1 MQKSIQII
9 WILYTFSFLRLIL
22 STNLILKSSFSR
34 MDIGKQRKPSV
45 DAKYLHAFAPSPLSQ
60 NGQHGL
66 RHPVEGKSKFI
77 AWLALILSTLIS
89 RYVSKYAIYVTIF
102 NIDSAFKKIKIL
114 QEASLE
120 HHPTTV
126 SCPTPARRR
135 HRTTFTQVCD
145 LKPQLLSLFVF
156 KKDILFSMKKP
167 LITATTWK

>member
-1 MQKSIQII
+1 
-9 WILYTFSFLRLIL
+9 
-22 STNLILKSSFSR
+22 

-66 RHPVEGKSKFI
+66 RHPVEGKNNLDNENFSYI
-77 AWLALILSTLIS
+77 PLIS
-89 RYVSKYAIYVTIF
+89 RYVLEYAIYFTIF

-135 HRTTFTQVCD
+135 HRTTFTQVCN
-145 LKPQLLSLFVF
+145 LRTQLLSLFF
-156 KKDILFSMKKP
+156 
-167 LITATTWK
+167 